1 MSKPLCYYTGALISS
16 LVVRWHGNRT
26 VVLSPLP
33 LRISLK
39 RLALPVGCM
48 TFQLRL
54 TMVLLWFSMRLDYEC
69 GCLLVLGSRYEKK
82 TDCLLRRSV
91 FSHTFTWG
99 DPHTPSVSS
108 STNEGA
114 FWPFKK
120 VNSLCSL
127 RSATVDFS
135 VFVCVCLSVDNSAN
149 NSLTSKYCVVA
160 LFSLTHK
167 KH

>member
-1 MSKPLCYYTGALISS
+1 MLACRLHNILVRLKNNS
-16 LVVRWHGNRT
+16 LNGFVFV
-26 VVLSPLP
+26 
-33 LRISLK
+33 
-39 RLALPVGCM
+39 
-48 TFQLRL
+48 F
-54 TMVLLWFSMRLDYEC
+54 
-69 GCLLVLGSRYEKK
+69 RYEKK

-108 STNEGA
+108 STNEEA
-114 FWPFKK
+114 LLTVQK
-120 VNSLCSL
+120 SQLL
-127 RSATVDFS
+127 MLIRYTHSATVDFS